1 MKDAST
7 SSETVTESGPTLHRG
22 LQNRH
27 IQLIALGGA
36 IGTGLFLGIGPAI
49 QMAGPAV
56 LLGYAVAGIVAFLI
70 MRQLGEMVVEE
81 PVSGSFAHFA
91 YKYWGPFAGFLSGWN
106 YWVMFVLVGMAELTA
121 AGIYMQYWL
130 PDVPTWVWAAAF
142 FIIINAVNL
151 VNVRLYGEAE
161 FWFALIKVLAIIG
174 MIAFGLWMLF
184 GYTLCYMPTL
194 ALTNNIAFHSL
205 ANVDK
210 TFPVVR
216 VFGTIGWIIAGICI
230 GVTGISDT
238 TGIFTLA
245 ALCSVALALY
255 SLTLPHTPAPA
266 KGMPVQFRDLL
277 CADAF
282 ALLKTRHFLIFS
294 LCATLISVP
303 LGTYYAYTASYLAD
317 AGVKDVSTAMSFGQM
332 SEIVFML
339 VIPLLFRRLGVK
351 YMLLIGMAAW
361 FVRYAFFALGVSE
374 EGRFLLYLGIL
385 LHGVCYD
392 FFFVVGFIYTDR
404 VAGEKVKGQAQSMIV
419 MFTYGIGMLLGS
431 QISGALYNHLV
442 AGQSV
447 PQAWVTFW
455 WIPAVAAAV
464 IALIFLFSFQY
475 NEKEPH

>member
-1 MKDAST
+1 MVST
-7 SSETVTESGPTLHRG
+7 TESSGKAIVQHRMLVPRLSLMMFLQFFIWGSWSVTLG
-22 LQNRH
+22 LVMTQHNMSL
-27 IQLIALGGA
+27 LIGDA
-36 IGTGLFLGIGPAI
+36 FS
-49 QMAGPAV
+49 AGPIASILSPFVLGMLVDRFFPSQKVMAV
-56 LLGYAVAGIVAFLI
+56 MHLAGAAIL
-70 MRQLGEMVVEE
+70 
-81 PVSGSFAHFA
+81 
-91 YKYWGPFAGFLSGWN
+91 
-106 YWVMFVLVGMAELTA
+106 MFVPGALMAEN
-121 AGIYMQYWL
+121 G
-130 PDVPTWVWAAAF
+130 
-142 FIIINAVNL
+142 
-151 VNVRLYGEAE
+151 
-161 FWFALIKVLAIIG
+161 ALLICL
-174 MIAFGLWMLF
+174 LF

-205 ANVDK
+205 NNVDK

-216 VFGTIGWIIAGICI
+216 VFGTIGWIVAGVFI
-230 GVTGISDT
+230 GVTGVSSSVT
-238 TGIFTLA
+238 IFQVA
-245 ALCSVALALY
+245 AASSVLLALY

-266 KGMPVQFRDLL
+266 KGLPVQLRDLF

-282 ALLKTRHFLIFS
+282 ALLKTRHFFIFS
-294 LCATLISVP
+294 LCAMLISVP

-317 AGVKDVSTAMSFGQM
+317 AGIADVSTAMSFGQM

-351 YMLLIGMAAW
+351 YMLLIGMLAW

-431 QISGALYNHLV
+431 QISGALYNSLV
-442 AGQSV
+442 AGQTV

-464 IALIFLFSFQY
+464 IALIFLVAFKY
-475 NEKEPH
+475 DDDKA

>member
-1 MKDAST
+1 MVST
-7 SSETVTESGPTLHRG
+7 TESSGNLVQHRLLVPRLSLMMFLQFFIWGSWSVTLG
-22 LQNRH
+22 LVMTQHNMSL
-27 IQLIALGGA
+27 LIGDA
-36 IGTGLFLGIGPAI
+36 FS
-49 QMAGPAV
+49 AGPIASILSPFVLGMLVDRFFASQKVMAV
-56 LLGYAVAGIVAFLI
+56 MHLAGAAIL
-70 MRQLGEMVVEE
+70 
-81 PVSGSFAHFA
+81 
-91 YKYWGPFAGFLSGWN
+91 
-106 YWVMFVLVGMAELTA
+106 MFVPQALVAENGA
-121 AGIYMQYWL
+121 
-130 PDVPTWVWAAAF
+130 
-142 FIIINAVNL
+142 
-151 VNVRLYGEAE
+151 
-161 FWFALIKVLAIIG
+161 
-174 MIAFGLWMLF
+174 MLF

-205 ANVDK
+205 SNIDK

-216 VFGTIGWIIAGICI
+216 VFGTIGWIVAGIFI
-230 GVTGISDT
+230 GVTGISSSVT
-238 TGIFTLA
+238 IFQVA
-245 ALCSVALALY
+245 AICSVALALY

-266 KGMPVQFRDLL
+266 KGLPVAMRDLF

-282 ALLKTRHFLIFS
+282 ALLKTRHFFVFS

-317 AGVKDVSTAMSFGQM
+317 AGVADVSTAMSFGQM
-332 SEIVFML
+332 SEIFFML

-351 YMLLIGMAAW
+351 YMLLIGMCAW

-431 QISGALYNHLV
+431 QISGALYNRLV
-442 AGQSV
+442 AGQTL

-455 WIPAVAAAV
+455 WIPAIAAAV
-464 IALIFLFSFQY
+464 IALIFLLSFKY
-475 NEKEPH
+475 NDQEHA

>member
-1 MKDAST
+1 MVST
-7 SSETVTESGPTLHRG
+7 TESSGKAVVQHRMLVPRLSLMMFLQFFIWGSWSVTLG
-22 LQNRH
+22 LVMTQHNMSL
-27 IQLIALGGA
+27 LIGDA
-36 IGTGLFLGIGPAI
+36 FS
-49 QMAGPAV
+49 AGPIASILSPFVLGMLVDRFFPSQKVMAV
-56 LLGYAVAGIVAFLI
+56 MHLAGAAIL
-70 MRQLGEMVVEE
+70 
-81 PVSGSFAHFA
+81 
-91 YKYWGPFAGFLSGWN
+91 
-106 YWVMFVLVGMAELTA
+106 MFVPGALMAEN
-121 AGIYMQYWL
+121 G
-130 PDVPTWVWAAAF
+130 
-142 FIIINAVNL
+142 
-151 VNVRLYGEAE
+151 
-161 FWFALIKVLAIIG
+161 ALLIG
-174 MIAFGLWMLF
+174 LLF

-205 ANVDK
+205 NNVDK

-216 VFGTIGWIIAGICI
+216 VFGTIGWIVAGVFI
-230 GVTGISDT
+230 GVTGVSSSVT
-238 TGIFTLA
+238 IFQVA
-245 ALCSVALALY
+245 AASSVLLALY

-266 KGMPVQFRDLL
+266 KGLPVQLRDLF

-282 ALLKTRHFLIFS
+282 ALLKTRHFFLFS
-294 LCATLISVP
+294 LCAMLISVP

-317 AGVKDVSTAMSFGQM
+317 AGIADVSTAMSFGQM

-351 YMLLIGMAAW
+351 YMLLIGMLAW

-431 QISGALYNHLV
+431 QISGALYNSLV
-442 AGQSV
+442 AGQTV

-464 IALIFLFSFQY
+464 IALIFLVAFKY
-475 NEKEPH
+475 DDDKA

>member
-1 MKDAST
+1 MVTTTEGRESPRVAHRFLVPRLSLMMFMQFFIWGSWSVTLGLVMTRYEMSLLIGDAFS
-7 SSETVTESGPTLHRG
+7 
-22 LQNRH
+22 
-27 IQLIALGGA
+27 
-36 IGTGLFLGIGPAI
+36 
-49 QMAGPAV
+49 AGPIAS
-56 LLGYAVAGIVAFLI
+56 I
-70 MRQLGEMVVEE
+70 
-81 PVSGSFAHFA
+81 
-91 YKYWGPFAGFLSGWN
+91 LSP
-106 YWVMFVLVGMAELTA
+106 FVLGMLVDRFFASQKVMAVMHL
-121 AGIYMQYWL
+121 AGAVILWF
-130 PDVPTWVWAAAF
+130 VPQA
-142 FIIINAVNL
+142 L
-151 VNVRLYGEAE
+151 VAQNG
-161 FWFALIKVLAIIG
+161 ALLIG
-174 MIAFGLWMLF
+174 LLF

-216 VFGTIGWIIAGICI
+216 VFGTIGWIIAGIFI

-245 ALCSVALALY
+245 ALCSAALAVY

-266 KGMPVQFRDLL
+266 KGTPVQFRDLL

-294 LCATLISVP
+294 LCATLIS
-303 LGTYYAYTASYLAD
+303 
-317 AGVKDVSTAMSFGQM
+317 
-332 SEIVFML
+332 
-339 VIPLLFRRLGVK
+339 IP
-351 YMLLIGMAAW
+351 
-361 FVRYAFFALGVSE
+361 LGVSE

-475 NEKEPH
+475 NEKEQR